1 MTKKWLMPTLMVG
14 LMCLPIMAE
23 NKALDWPALTTEN
36 KPGTRWWW
44 LGSSVDEANITW
56 NMESLQQAGIAT
68 VEITPIYGVK
78 GKESMEIPYLSEK
91 WMSMLGHVHKEA
103 QRLGMQVDMNGGTG
117 WPFGGPNISPEY
129 AATKQFVQTYDL
141 NASVTDI
148 DLQIKDAKQKDLA
161 YLEALVFVS
170 EDGKREQWSTAQVQ
184 DARLTLTEPKQGTLY
199 ALYVGKTRQKVKRS
213 APGGEGYVMNHLSK
227 DALMH
232 YLKRFDEAFANHK
245 VAWPTTF
252 FNDSY
257 EVYGADWSP
266 QFLEEFKNRRGYDF
280 LDYLPEWA
288 GQGDPTTIAKLVCDY
303 RQTIA
308 DMLLDNFTIP
318 WTEWAHSHGA
328 KTRNQAHGSPGNL
341 LDLYAAMDIPECESF
356 GCTQFD
362 IPRLRVD
369 ENMRRNDA
377 VSATLRY
384 ASSAAH
390 VAGKPFTSSES
401 MTWLTEHF
409 RTSLALIKPEM
420 DLLFVNGV
428 NRVFYHGTPYTPK
441 DAPWPGWLFYASI
454 QINPNNTIFRDLD
467 ALNTYIARVQS
478 FMQAGRPDN
487 EMLLYFPIYDI
498 WEKYNKKKYMTF
510 EIHKLD
516 DKLPHFE
523 HIVDSIISL
532 GYELDY
538 VSDDQLQHT
547 QWDGTRLQTQGN
559 EYKSI
564 LVPRCEVM
572 PVETLEKLLSLAE
585 QGARLMFL
593 GNLPSQVPGLFQ
605 ADERL
610 ASLQQLLSKTK
621 VSMSSQAK
629 EYRYGKGSIVTAPD
643 LSSLLSYS
651 NTTREELSAVFGA
664 KFARRQYEDGKAY
677 FVSMLQNR
685 QIDGWV
691 TLGTD
696 AKAVMLFDPMTGEK
710 TRAHMRH
717 HQGKTQ
723 IYLQLQAGESMI
735 IRTWDEQPSE
745 YHQVAMQALYQKDE
759 QAAVPLKGKWTFSF
773 AEGWPETI
781 SKEEFSMMPEP
792 TCWTDLQVDQAKNF
806 AGSGVYRLRFKM
818 PKVKADDWCLDFG
831 NDLFESA
838 VVRLNGEDLGKVWA
852 VPYQMNVGKY
862 LKPGKYNEIEI
873 KVTNLPAN
881 LIADYDRRGVD
892 WRIFKDIN
900 IVSVFYKPITF
911 DVWETKESGLTA
923 SPVLIPLKQIQ
934 P

>member
-1 MTKKWLMPTLMVG
+1 MRQSKKSLMAVLLSLMTSFSLV
-14 LMCLPIMAE
+14 AE
-23 NKALDWPALTTEN
+23 NTALAWPELSAEN

-44 LGSSVDEANITW
+44 LGSAVDKANLTW
-56 NMESLQQAGIAT
+56 NLESLDKVGIGT
-68 VEITPIYGVK
+68 VEITPIYGVQ

-91 WMSMLGHVHKEA
+91 WMSMLGHVQSEA
-103 QRLGMQVDMNGGTG
+103 KRLGMQVDMNGGTG
-117 WPFGGPNISPEY
+117 WPFGGPSISPEY
-129 AATKQFVQTYDL
+129 AASKQIVQIYNVNDTTTL
-141 NASVTDI
+141 V
-148 DLQIKDAKQKDLA
+148 DLQVQDAKQKGLTT
-161 YLEALVFVS
+161 LQALLFVGT
-170 EDGKREQWSTAQVQ
+170 DGRREQWDIKRVQ
-184 DARLTLTEPKQGTLY
+184 NEQLQLSSPKSGELY

-227 DALMH
+227 ESLMH
-232 YLKRFDEAFANHK
+232 YLQNFDKAFAESNT
-245 VAWPTTF
+245 AWPSTF

-266 QFLEEFKNRRGYDF
+266 QFLQEFKARRGYDF
-280 LDYLPEWA
+280 VDYLPEWM
-288 GQGDPTTIAKLVCDY
+288 GQGNPQVVAKLVCDY

-318 WTEWAHSHGA
+318 WTDWAHSHGV

-428 NRVFYHGTPYTPK
+428 NRVFYHGTPYTPQ

-454 QINPNNTIFRDLD
+454 QVNPNNTIFRDMYG
-467 ALNTYIARVQS
+467 LNAYISRIQS
-478 FMQAGRPDN
+478 FMQQGKPDN

-523 HIVDSIISL
+523 HIVDSVISL

-538 VSDDQLQHT
+538 VSDTQLQKTH
-547 QWDGTRLQTQGN
+547 WDGVRLQTEGN
-559 EYKSI
+559 EYKAI
-564 LVPRCEVM
+564 MVPRCEVM
-572 PVETLEKLLSLAE
+572 PVETLRRLLSLAE
-585 QGARLMFL
+585 QGAKLMFL
-593 GNLPSQVPGLFQ
+593 GNLPSEVPGLHQ
-605 ADERL
+605 ADQRL
-610 ASLQQLLSKTK
+610 QELKNMLQPLNLAF
-621 VSMSSQAK
+621 SSEIQTIP
-629 EYRYGKGSIVTAPD
+629 YGKGCIMTASD
-643 LSSLLSYS
+643 LETLMAATSL
-651 NTTREELSAVFGA
+651 TCEELSARYGA
-664 KFARRQYEDGKAY
+664 KFARRRYEDGKVY

-685 QIDGWV
+685 SIDGWV
-691 TLGTD
+691 SLGSK
-696 AKAVMLFDPMTGEK
+696 AKKVALFNPMSGDVMKAK
-710 TRAHMRH
+710 TR
-717 HQGKTQ
+717 QKNGITQ
-723 IYLQLQAGESMI
+723 IYLQLLPGESII
-735 IRTWDEQPSE
+735 IRCWDENPPSFKAPVCPVLRKDT
-745 YHQVAMQALYQKDE
+745 VATVHLLGDWKFHF
-759 QAAVPLKGKWTFSF
+759 T
-773 AEGWPETI
+773 EGWPENI
-781 SKEEFSMMPEP
+781 MKESIDMSPRP
-792 TCWTDLQVDQAKNF
+792 VSWADLDVEQAANY
-806 AGSGVYRLRFKM
+806 AGTGVYRLSFKL
-818 PKVKADDWCLDFG
+818 PKQKADDWCLDFG
-831 NDLFESA
+831 ESLFESA
-838 VVRLNGEDLGKVWA
+838 RVRINGQDAGLVWA
-852 VPYQMNVGKY
+852 VPYQLNVGKY
-862 LKPGKYNEIEI
+862 LKPGTYNEIEI
-873 KVTNLPAN
+873 SVTNLPAN
-881 LIADYDRRGVD
+881 LIADYDRRGVN

-911 DVWETKESGLTA
+911 DVWDTKESGLTDA
-923 SPVLIPLKQIQ
+923 PKLLPVYHQ
-934 P
+934 